1 MTKCGQDSL
10 RSMGEKSIMSER
22 NSSPPPIASK
32 ILMRVL
38 PLDESEFLFGDIKEI
53 YKTLRESRGQFFAWL
68 WIWGQVFLSSP
79 RFIYYSTY
87 WRIIMFQNFIKIVL
101 RNIKRQKGYTF
112 INLTGLALGMACC
125 LLIVL
130 YIHSELSYDRYHE
143 HAEQIFRVNTRL
155 EIQQTNLN
163 IASSNHPLGP
173 SLARD
178 YPEVLESVRF
188 RPVYDRTMIEI
199 EDRQFFEDDIM
210 LADNTVFDVFSF
222 KFIRGDRENA
232 LARPYTVVLTESA
245 AERLF
250 GSTDPVDKTLRFDNS
265 TTYTVTGIME
275 DVPPNS
281 HFTFDMLCSFETYY
295 QNNEAIRERW
305 LGDLNNFTYLL
316 LRDPADAAKIDSILP
331 GLVDKHMGRILKA
344 VGGTVEFNLQ
354 PMTQIHLN
362 SGVEGEISGQSDMAY
377 VYIFAAVAAFI
388 LMIACF
394 NFMNLSTARSAKRAR
409 EVGLRKVLGSERKQL
424 IAQFLNESLFHCMIA
439 LVIALALVFLAL
451 PLFRNLSGTALTV
464 RFQDILWLVP
474 AVFGFVL
481 ITGFA
486 AGSYPAFFLSSFQP
500 IRTIK
505 GNLRQGKQKSLFRS
519 ILVVVQ
525 FAVSITLI
533 IGTIVILNQ
542 LRFMKST
549 HLGFNKEQVLVLQ
562 IRDQT
567 IRDSLDVIRSELKK
581 TPGVIDLAASS
592 HVPSRGARRNA
603 VQPDGFQYDESQ
615 MVAIMSADP
624 GFLPVMGIELASGRN
639 FDNLHATDDQ
649 RTYLIN
655 ETAARRFGW
664 DDPVG
669 KTILELDGRKEPSKI
684 VGVVK
689 DFHFL
694 SLRMELEPVLIE
706 YNPSAFGFISLRIQ
720 PTNIS
725 QTLGNIEKTWKRL
738 DPTGAL
744 DYFFLDQSFDSQYRS
759 EDRLSTLFS
768 YFTFFAI
775 FIACLGLFGLA
786 AYSVE
791 QRTKEI
797 GIRKVLG
804 SSFSNVIFLLSKEFV
819 RWVLLANI
827 IAWPLAYYAMHT
839 WLQDF
844 AYRTALNVQPFVI
857 SAAAAL
863 LIAFLTISYQSV
875 KAALSNPVDALRNE

>member
-1 MTKCGQDSL
+1 
-10 RSMGEKSIMSER
+10 MSKR
-22 NSSPPPIASK
+22 DLSPPPIASR
-32 ILMRVL
+32 ILKRVL
-38 PLDESEFLFGDIKEI
+38 PVEEREFLFGDIKEI
-53 YKTLRESRGQFFAWL
+53 YKTMVDCRGRFLAWL

-87 WRIIMFQNFIKIVL
+87 WRIIMFQNFIKIAI

-125 LLIVL
+125 LLIIL

-143 HAEQIFRVNTRL
+143 NAEKIFRINTRM
-155 EIQQTNLN
+155 EIRETNLN

-173 SLARD
+173 TLARD
-178 YPEVLESVRF
+178 YPEVLESVRL
-188 RPVYDRTMIEI
+188 RPVYDRTLIEI
-199 EDRQFFEDDIM
+199 ENRQFFEDDIM

-232 LARPYTVVLTESA
+232 LARAYTIVLTETA

-250 GSTDPVDKTLRFDNS
+250 GSTDPVGKTLRFDNS

-295 QNNEAIRERW
+295 QTNEGLRERW
-305 LGDLNNFTYLL
+305 LGDLNNFTYILL
-316 LRDPADAAKIDSILP
+316 QDPADAAKIDSILP
-331 GLVDKHMGRILKA
+331 GLVDKHAGRILKA
-344 VGGTVEFNLQ
+344 VGGTVEFKLQ

-362 SGVEGEISGQSDMAY
+362 SGVEGEIEGQGDIAY
-377 VYIFAAVAAFI
+377 IYIFAAVAVFI
-388 LMIACF
+388 LLIACF
-394 NFMNLSTARSAKRAR
+394 NFMNLSTARSTKRAR

-424 IAQFLNESLFHCMIA
+424 IAQFLNESLFHCLIA
-439 LVIALALVFLAL
+439 LVLAVALVALAL
-451 PLFRNLSGTALTV
+451 PMFRSLSGSALTL

-481 ITGFA
+481 ITGFI

-505 GNLRQGKQKSLFRS
+505 GHLRQGKQKSRFRS
-519 ILVVVQ
+519 LLVVVQ

-567 IRDSLDVIRSELKK
+567 IRNSLNSLRTELKK
-581 TPGVIDLAASS
+581 TPGVIEVAASS
-592 HVPSRGARRNA
+592 HVPASGARRNA
-603 VQPDGFQYDESQ
+603 ILPEGFQIDESQ

-624 GFLPVMGIELASGRN
+624 GFLATMGIELASGRN
-639 FDNLHATDDQ
+639 FDDLHATDDQ

-664 DDPVG
+664 EDPVG
-669 KTILELDGRKEPSKI
+669 KTILELDGRKEPCII

-694 SLRMELEPVLIE
+694 SLRMEIEPVLIE

-720 PTNIS
+720 PANIS
-725 QTLGNIEKTWKRL
+725 QTLGNVEKTWGKL
-738 DPTGAL
+738 DPTGGF

-759 EDRLSTLFS
+759 EERLSTLFS

-804 SSFSNVIFLLSKEFV
+804 SSYSNIIFLLSKDFV

-827 IAWPLAYYAMHT
+827 IAWPLAYFAMNT

-844 AYRTALNVQPFVI
+844 AYRTALDYKPFLI
-857 SAAAAL
+857 SATAAL
-863 LIAFLTISYQSV
+863 LIAFLTVSYQAI
-875 KAALSNPVDALRNE
+875 KAGLSNPVDALRNE